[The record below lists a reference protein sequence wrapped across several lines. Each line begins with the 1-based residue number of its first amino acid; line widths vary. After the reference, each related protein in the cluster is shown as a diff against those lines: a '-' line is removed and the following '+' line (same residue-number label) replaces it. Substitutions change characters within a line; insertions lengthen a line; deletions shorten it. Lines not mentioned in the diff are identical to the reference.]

1 MYKRPQRMQHT
12 ILIIEPY
19 KLLAYGLQ
27 LALRRGF
34 PDSSVQLCVDLLDL
48 EGLKQ
53 HITFIAP
60 DVIIADPLLTGIQY
74 HSELLPTSK
83 ESTIIAINH
92 SLLPEDLYKG
102 YSFVCLPTIDPQS
115 LIQQIQEAEQPEV
128 EEAESTESKQTPL
141 SQRECEVVTWVARGL
156 TNKEIADVL
165 HLSPHTVV
173 THRRNIA
180 AKLDIHS
187 PSGLTIYAL
196 MNNLISM
203 EEAKGI

>member
-1 MYKRPQRMQHT
+1 MQHT
-12 ILIIEPY
+12 ILIIEPH

-34 PDSSVQLCVDLLDL
+34 PDSSVQLCVDLMERDALR
-48 EGLKQ
+48 Q
-53 HITFIAP
+53 HITFVAP
-60 DVIIADPLLTGIQY
+60 DIIIADPLLTGVQY
-74 HSELLPTSK
+74 HADLLPAGK
-83 ESTIIAINH
+83 EPTLIAVNH
-92 SLLPEDLYKG
+92 SLLPENLYKG
-102 YSFVCLPTIDPQS
+102 YSFVCLPTVDPQS

-128 EEAESTESKQTPL
+128 EMVESEESKQTPL
-141 SQRECEVVTWVARGL
+141 SQRECEVVAWVARGL

-180 AKLDIHS
+180 TKLDIHS

>member
-1 MYKRPQRMQHT
+1 M
-12 ILIIEPY
+12 IEPQ

-34 PDSSVQLCVDLLDL
+34 PDSSVQICVDLLDPEAL
-48 EGLKQ
+48 QQ

-60 DVIIADPLLTGIQY
+60 DIIIANPLLTGVQY
-74 HSELLPTSK
+74 NPDLLPTGK
-83 ESTIIAINH
+83 EATIVAINH
-92 SLLPEDLYKG
+92 NLLPEDLYKG

-115 LIQQIQEAEQPEV
+115 LIQQIQESEQPEL
-128 EEAESTESKQTPL
+128 EPMESEESKQTLL

>member
-1 MYKRPQRMQHT
+1 MQHT

-34 PDSSVQLCVDLLDL
+34 PDSSVQLCVDLMERDALR
-48 EGLKQ
+48 Q
-53 HITFIAP
+53 HITFVAP
-60 DVIIADPLLTGIQY
+60 DIIIADPLLTGVQY
-74 HSELLPTSK
+74 HADLLPAGK
-83 ESTIIAINH
+83 EPTLIAINH
-92 SLLPEDLYKG
+92 SLLPENLYKG
-102 YSFVCLPTIDPQS
+102 YSFVCLPTVDPQS

-128 EEAESTESKQTPL
+128 ETIESEESKQTPL
-141 SQRECEVVTWVARGL
+141 SQRECEVVAWVARGL

-180 AKLDIHS
+180 TKLDIHS

-203 EEAKGI
+203 DEAKGI

>member
-1 MYKRPQRMQHT
+1 
-12 ILIIEPY
+12 
-19 KLLAYGLQ
+19 
-27 LALRRGF
+27 
-34 PDSSVQLCVDLLDL
+34 VDLLDPDAL
-48 EGLKQ
+48 RQ

-60 DVIIADPLLTGIQY
+60 DIIIANPLLTGVQY
-74 HSELLPTSK
+74 NPDLLPTGK
-83 ESTIIAINH
+83 EATVIAINH
-92 SLLPEDLYKG
+92 NLLPEDLYKG
-102 YSFVCLPTIDPQS
+102 YSFVCLPTVDPQS
-115 LIQQIQEAEQPEV
+115 LIQQIQESEQPEV
-128 EEAESTESKQTPL
+128 ELIESDESKQNPL

>member
-1 MYKRPQRMQHT
+1 MHHT
-12 ILIIEPY
+12 ILIIEPH

-34 PDSSVQLCVDLLDL
+34 PDSSVQLCVDLLDPETL
-48 EGLKQ
+48 RQ

-60 DVIIADPLLTGIQY
+60 DIIIANPILTGVQY
-74 HSELLPTSK
+74 NPELLPTGK
-83 ESTIIAINH
+83 VTTIVAINH
-92 SLLPEDLYKG
+92 NLLPEELYKG
-102 YSFVCLPTIDPQS
+102 YSFVCLPTVDPQS
-115 LIQQIQEAEQPEV
+115 LIQQIQESELPDLESV
-128 EEAESTESKQTPL
+128 ESGESKQTPL

>member
-1 MYKRPQRMQHT
+1 MQHT
-12 ILIIEPY
+12 ILIIEPQ

-34 PDSSVQLCVDLLDL
+34 PDSSVQICVDLLDPEAL
-48 EGLKQ
+48 QQ

-60 DVIIADPLLTGIQY
+60 DIIIADPLLTGVQY
-74 HSELLPTSK
+74 NPDLLPTGK
-83 ESTIIAINH
+83 EATIVAINH
-92 SLLPEDLYKG
+92 NLLPEDLYKG

-115 LIQQIQEAEQPEV
+115 LIQQIQESEQPEL
-128 EEAESTESKQTPL
+128 EPMESEESKQTLL

>member
-1 MYKRPQRMQHT
+1 MQHT
-12 ILIIEPY
+12 ILIIEPH
-19 KLLAYGLQ
+19 KLFAYGLQ

>member
-1 MYKRPQRMQHT
+1 M
-12 ILIIEPY
+12 
-19 KLLAYGLQ
+19 
-27 LALRRGF
+27 
-34 PDSSVQLCVDLLDL
+34 
-48 EGLKQ
+48 
-53 HITFIAP
+53 
-60 DVIIADPLLTGIQY
+60 
-74 HSELLPTSK
+74 
-83 ESTIIAINH
+83 
-92 SLLPEDLYKG
+92 
-102 YSFVCLPTIDPQS
+102 
-115 LIQQIQEAEQPEV
+115 IQQIQEAEQPEV
-128 EEAESTESKQTPL
+128 EEAESTDSKQTPL

>member
-1 MYKRPQRMQHT
+1 MQHT
-12 ILIIEPY
+12 ILIIEPH

-34 PDSSVQLCVDLLDL
+34 PDSSVQICVDLLDPDAL
-48 EGLKQ
+48 RQ

-60 DVIIADPLLTGIQY
+60 DIIIANPLLTGIQY
-74 HSELLPTSK
+74 NPDLLPTGK
-83 ESTIIAINH
+83 EATIVAINH
-92 SLLPEDLYKG
+92 NLLPEDLYKG

-115 LIQQIQEAEQPEV
+115 LIQHIQESEQPDV
-128 EEAESTESKQTPL
+128 EPMESEESKQTLL

>member
-1 MYKRPQRMQHT
+1 MQHT
-12 ILIIEPY
+12 ILIIEPH

-34 PDSSVQLCVDLLDL
+34 PDSSVQLCVDLLDPDAL
-48 EGLKQ
+48 RQ

-60 DVIIADPLLTGIQY
+60 DIIIANPLLTGVQY
-74 HSELLPTSK
+74 NPDLLPTGK
-83 ESTIIAINH
+83 EATVIAINH
-92 SLLPEDLYKG
+92 NLLPEDLYKG
-102 YSFVCLPTIDPQS
+102 YSFVCLPTVNPQS
-115 LIQQIQEAEQPEV
+115 LIQQIQESEQPEV
-128 EEAESTESKQTPL
+128 ELIESDESKQNPL

-203 EEAKGI
+203 DEAKGI